1 VVEPG
6 AWKAVALAFIAALIA
21 AGWNTSRSCAM
32 VGLHRETWRRHVTG
46 NPSAGVVVAHKD
58 RDYPNRVPQ
67 ECRDA
72 FMDLVN
78 TPEYEDL
85 SVTQAFMRMRDDG
98 EYFFS
103 LATAHRAVKEC
114 GQNGDRRLQRR
125 GTGSSGKKCKPV
137 LAAFGPNEIWSWD
150 ITMFKG
156 PGRAVYKLYL
166 MIDIFSRKIVGHRVE
181 TTESPLF
188 AQQMIGAAAGAQA
201 QYPRVL
207 HADNGGPMR
216 AATTA
221 QFAAELGIKLSY
233 SRPRVS
239 DDNPFSEA
247 MFKTVKYDLGFPD
260 RFHSLKHARGYM
272 AAFITDY
279 NARHRHSGIKYYTP
293 NQAHD
298 GTHHQVHQQRQATLD
313 NYYKQHPERFR
324 KRPLASAL
332 PISAGINYEKNPKLP
347 QTA

>member
-1 VVEPG
+1 
-6 AWKAVALAFIAALIA
+6 
-21 AGWNTSRSCAM
+21 
-32 VGLHRETWRRHVTG
+32 
-46 NPSAGVVVAHKD
+46 
-58 RDYPNRVPQ
+58 
-67 ECRDA
+67 
-72 FMDLVN
+72 MDLIN
-78 TPEYEDL
+78 SPEYADL
-85 SVTQAFMRMRDDG
+85 SVTQAFMRMRDAGD
-98 EYFFS
+98 YLFS
-103 LATAHRAVKEC
+103 LSTAHRTVRAW

-125 GTGSSGKKCKPV
+125 RGSGGSSKCKPV
-137 LAAFGPNEIWSWD
+137 LAALGPNEIWSWD

-166 MIDIFSRKIVGHRVE
+166 IIDLFSRKIVGYRVE

-188 AQQMIGAAAGAQA
+188 AQEMIGAAARGQA

-239 DDNPFSEA
+239 DDNPYSEA
-247 MFKTVKYDLGFPD
+247 MFKTVKYDLGFPE
-260 RFHSLKHARGYM
+260 RFHSLDHARSYM

-279 NARHRHSGIKYYTP
+279 NARHRHSGLNYYTP

-298 GTHHQVHQQRQATLD
+298 GTHQQIHQHRQETLD
-313 NYYKQHPERFR
+313 TYYQQHPERFR
-324 KRPLASAL
+324 KRPLAPAL
-332 PISAGINYEKNPKLP
+332 PNSAGINYQNNPKLP